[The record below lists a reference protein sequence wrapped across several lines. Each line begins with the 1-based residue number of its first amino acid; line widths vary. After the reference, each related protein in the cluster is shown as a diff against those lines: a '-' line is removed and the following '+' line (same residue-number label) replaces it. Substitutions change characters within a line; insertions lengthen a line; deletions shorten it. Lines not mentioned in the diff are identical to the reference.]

1 MAACLWPLTAGA
13 QLIAPRE
20 AAPVQLGPVSLYPK
34 LRIVDAGK
42 DTNVFNDSANPR
54 EDYTLTAT
62 STVLAVVKLASN
74 ELLLSSSGDYMWFR
88 RFRSERSN
96 NGHYGARLNFSAS
109 RFKPFVGGIRT
120 VTESRPNPEIDARAR
135 RIERTATAGLGFDV
149 SERTAVTAAVQFD
162 DSTYDRTEIFR
173 GVELAPILNRRRHTV
188 SGGMRYVVT
197 PFTTLAIAA
206 NYAEDVFPQSHL
218 RDAKSYSVRPTF
230 EFDPEA
236 MIHGQVM
243 VGFEEFRPADRT
255 FAPHRGVVAAAA
267 LNWSLF
273 GRTSFGV
280 QATRNVGYSYLET
293 APYYLATGTHFDV
306 AQPLFGPIALLG
318 NVDWTRLTYDWPGA
332 GAEHA
337 GRVDVTKRGSGGI
350 GVTFRRGLSVNI
362 LAERTLRRS
371 NTDPRQNYEG
381 TRIVGSVTVGS

>member
-20 AAPVQLGPVSLYPK
+20 AAPVPLGPVSLYPK

-109 RFKPFVGGIRT
+109 RFNPFVGGIRT

-162 DSTYDRTEIFR
+162 DSTYDSTEIFR

-236 MIHGQVM
+236 MIHGQVTLKPLPTTS
-243 VGFEEFRPADRT
+243 RQARIST
-255 FAPHRGVVAAAA
+255 SRSRCSAR
-267 LNWSLF
+267 SL
-273 GRTSFGV
+273 SWV
-280 QATRNVGYSYLET
+280 MS
-293 APYYLATGTHFDV
+293 TG
-306 AQPLFGPIALLG
+306 
-318 NVDWTRLTYDWPGA
+318 PG
-332 GAEHA
+332 
-337 GRVDVTKRGSGGI
+337 
-350 GVTFRRGLSVNI
+350 
-362 LAERTLRRS
+362 
-371 NTDPRQNYEG
+371 
-381 TRIVGSVTVGS
+381 